1 MIKFFHLFML
11 IAALLSV
18 RAQANVVPVGQV
30 VFPTATIP
38 ISTTT
43 SNAISTSGMS
53 LVGCQLPATM
63 TSTAISF
70 TVATTLTGTY
80 QELDNSSG
88 KVTYTIASG
97 KFIAINP
104 VDFYG
109 VQFFKIVSGSSEGAA
124 RALVCTMKG
133 I

>member
-1 MIKFFHLFML
+1 MKKLIPVLAILATLFCQL
-11 IAALLSV
+11 AW
-18 RAQANVVPVGQV
+18 ANVVPLGQV

-43 SNAISTSGMS
+43 SNIISTNGMS

-63 TSTAISF
+63 TGTSISF
-70 TVATTLTGTY
+70 TVATSATGTF
-80 QELDNSSG
+80 QELDNASG
-88 KVTYTIASG
+88 KVTYTIAGG

-109 VQFFKIVSGSSEGAA
+109 VQYFKIVSGSSEAAA
-124 RALVCTMKG
+124 RSLVCTMKG

>member
-1 MIKFFHLFML
+1 MRKIFSLL
-11 IAALLSV
+11 AIVAALIS
-18 RAQANVVPVGQV
+18 AQAFANVVPVGQV

-43 SNAISTSGMS
+43 SNAISTNGMS

-63 TSTAISF
+63 TGTSISF
-70 TVATTLTGTY
+70 TVATTLAGTY
-80 QELDNSSG
+80 QELDNASG
-88 KVTYTIASG
+88 KVTYTIAGG

-109 VQFFKIVSGSSEGAA
+109 VQFFKIVSGSSEAAA
-124 RALVCTMKG
+124 RSLACTMKG